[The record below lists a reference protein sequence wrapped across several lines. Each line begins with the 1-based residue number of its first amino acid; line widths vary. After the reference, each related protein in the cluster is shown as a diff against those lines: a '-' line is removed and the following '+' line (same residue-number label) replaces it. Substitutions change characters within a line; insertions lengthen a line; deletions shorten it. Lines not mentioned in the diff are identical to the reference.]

1 MDSTSDPKENI
12 DFFFPPQIYKLCLV
26 LFTAI
31 SITFR
36 KRALYRSALD
46 EQVSPYQV
54 NMQLGKSPFKQ
65 HWPPKRSCISHQ
77 AGSWHL
83 QIIFF
88 NYFAALSSN
97 YQHFLSCLLKDVSWP
112 HSQRHHGEMS
122 RRWGDS
128 THQLLWKWD
137 FHVPSETA
145 NKPKWAGQFFSQVW
159 PFQVPDLS

>member
-122 RRWGDS
+122 RRLGDS
-128 THQLLWKWD
+128 THHCSGNGISMSPLKQPTS
-137 FHVPSETA
+137 PSGLD
-145 NKPKWAGQFFSQVW
+145 NFFLKYGLFKYQI
-159 PFQVPDLS
+159 